1 MKDESIKYSFEYY
14 WQFVAG
20 TEIYSVSVNWNGI
33 EFIYGSI
40 SHQIIWLWFQIFMK
54 CYIPKTLIFSNN
66 FSVLINLP
74 KIVQKMNSNEQELWS
89 TDNKD
94 KDPVQKL

>member
-1 MKDESIKYSFEYY
+1 
-14 WQFVAG
+14 
-20 TEIYSVSVNWNGI
+20 
-33 EFIYGSI
+33 
-40 SHQIIWLWFQIFMK
+40 MK